1 MEFKYE
7 IRLALDGD
15 IYRTIQRDDLDETK
29 KIYNQRVRTKGD
41 DSRIQISSH
50 VIRIESIELY
60 NSDEYT
66 ESV

>member
-41 DSRIQISSH
+41 DSRIQISLH